1 MLKVKGQ
8 KKTFCAN
15 SKQKRI
21 GVGIRLVLD
30 KIDCKPEIVLRNK
43 NVYYI
48 LIKKSLHQE
57 DIIYAP
63 TEPHPK
69 YMKQTLTELKR
80 KLDRPIRIVRN
91 FNISLSKNG

>member
-1 MLKVKGQ
+1 M
-8 KKTFCAN
+8 
-15 SKQKRI
+15 
-21 GVGIRLVLD
+21 GILVLD
-30 KIDCKPEIVLRNK
+30 KIDCKPKIVLRNK

-63 TEPHPK
+63 TEPPK

-80 KLDRPIRIVRN
+80 KLDRSIRIVRK